1 MAATLFTGV
10 EQYENFAKIKDLY
23 PTTLL
28 TAASTPY
35 DFPSGEP
42 LELPDRFS
50 FEGKDFSVDDFLAL
64 TDTSALLVIQE
75 GSVRFE
81 EYFLTGGRDVN

>member
-1 MAATLFTGV
+1 MKRILLVTLGSLVALIGVAYIVFKPNLGRLGMAATLFTGV

-42 LELPDRFS
+42 LELRF
-50 FEGKDFSVDDFLAL
+50 FGAY
-64 TDTSALLVIQE
+64 
-75 GSVRFE
+75 RH
-81 EYFLTGGRDVN
+81 